1 MMDFSKFA
9 ENSPFGETMKQ
20 AQLNAKELDKP
31 KKAPTVAHDEL

>member
-20 AQLNAKELDKP
+20 AQLNAKE
-31 KKAPTVAHDEL
+31 